1 MTSRMTSRYLLPAAI
16 AGLLL
21 AAAPRASAQS
31 EGDKK
36 QAQALQTEG
45 LRLMQKGDNQ
55 GAVAKFEEAFRLVAS
70 PKILFNMGKAHLAL
84 GDEVKAVEE
93 LERFLDEAPFAP
105 KESRDEAQKRVET
118 LRPRLGYIEIQ
129 TDDVGST
136 ISVDGRPVGSAPLA
150 RPIVVAPGSHEVRVE
165 KAEMVTD
172 VRQVAPIA
180 GQKIRV
186 AVKLTS
192 IAARV
197 PPPLAVSPPAL
208 GATAPVATAPAA
220 PGPGA
225 PAPAAGVTATATAT
239 APPAADDGGA
249 RLRILGIALGGA
261 GVVATAVGIGFGL
274 AAKSNGD
281 ENARTGA
288 TFSESAYDAGH
299 RDQTL
304 QYVGY
309 AMGAALVAGG
319 VTCWV
324 LGNRGHEPA
333 PTTPVVA
340 FVPTS
345 GGGLALGALRF

>member
-1 MTSRMTSRYLLPAAI
+1 MGSATSKFLLATAT
-16 AGLLL
+16 ALLLL
-21 AAAPRASAQS
+21 AVAPRASAQS

-36 QAQALQTEG
+36 QAQALQAEG

-55 GAVAKFEEAFRLVAS
+55 GAVSKFEEAFRLVAS

-84 GDEVKAVEE
+84 GDEVKALEE

-105 KESRDEAQKRVET
+105 KESRDEAQHKVEA
-118 LRPRLGYIEIQ
+118 LRPRLAYIEIQ
-129 TDDVGST
+129 ADDAGST

-150 RPIVVAPGSHEVRVE
+150 RPIVVMPGSHEVRVE

-180 GQKIRV
+180 GQKVRV
-186 AVKLTS
+186 AVRLTS

-197 PPPLAVSPPAL
+197 PAPAAVSPPPMA
-208 GATAPVATAPAA
+208 GAAPVAGAPAP
-220 PGPGA
+220 PGPGE
-225 PAPAAGVTATATAT
+225 PAPAAGLTAAPGAT
-239 APPAADDGGA
+239 PNGGDGGA
-249 RLRILGIALGGA
+249 RLRLMGIAFGAA
-261 GVVATAVGIGFGL
+261 GVVAAAVGVGFGL
-274 AAKSNGD
+274 AAKSDGE

-288 TFSESAYDAGH
+288 TFSESTYDAGH
-299 RDQTL
+299 RAQTL

-309 AMGAALVAGG
+309 AMGAALIAGG

-333 PTTPVVA
+333 PGAPVVS
-340 FVPTS
+340 FVPAS
-345 GGGLALGALRF
+345 GGGLALAAMRF

>member
-1 MTSRMTSRYLLPAAI
+1 VGSATSRLWLAAGV

-36 QAQALQTEG
+36 QAQALQSEG

-84 GDEVKAVEE
+84 GDQAKALEE
-93 LERFLDEAPFAP
+93 LQRFLDEAPFAP
-105 KESRDEAQKRVET
+105 KESRDEARKHVEA
-118 LRPRLGYIEIQ
+118 LQPHLAYIDVQ

-136 ISVDGRPVGSAPLA
+136 ISVDGRVLGSAPLP
-150 RPIVVAPGSHEVRVE
+150 RPIVVTPGTHELRVE
-165 KAEMVTD
+165 KTDMVTD
-172 VRQVAPIA
+172 VRQVSPIA
-180 GQKIRV
+180 GQKVRV

-192 IAARV
+192 VAARV
-197 PPPLAVSPPAL
+197 P
-208 GATAPVATAPAA
+208 APVAVMPPPVAGAAPTPGAAPVTAAPAPA
-220 PGPGA
+220 PGA
-225 PAPAAGVTATATAT
+225 PAPAAGLVAT
-239 APPAADDGGA
+239 PEPGGDGGA
-249 RLRILGIALGGA
+249 RLRIMGIALGAA
-261 GVVATAVGIGFGL
+261 GVVSVAVGIGFGL
-274 AAKSNGD
+274 AAKSNGED
-281 ENARTGA
+281 NARTGA
-288 TFSESAYDAGH
+288 TFSASAYDAGH

-319 VTCWV
+319 VTCYL

-333 PTTPVVA
+333 PGTPMVA
-340 FVPTS
+340 FVPAS
-345 GGGLALGALRF
+345 GGGLAVGALRF